1 MDDCLFCGII
11 EGKIKGDLV
20 YQDNSVVA
28 FRDIGPKAPLHLL
41 IVPRKHIPTV
51 LDIAPEDGPLIGEI
65 YTVAAKLARD
75 NGLADRG
82 FRVVVNC
89 GADAGQTV
97 FHLHYHLLGG
107 RQFGWPPG

>member
-51 LDIAPEDGPLIGEI
+51 LDITPEDGPLIGEI
-65 YTVAAKLARD
+65 YAVAAKLARD